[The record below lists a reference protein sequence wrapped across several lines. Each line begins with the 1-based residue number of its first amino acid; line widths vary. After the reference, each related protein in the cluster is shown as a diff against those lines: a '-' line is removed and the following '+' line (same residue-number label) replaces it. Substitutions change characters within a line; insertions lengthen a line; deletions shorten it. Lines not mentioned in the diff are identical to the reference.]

1 MDDAKL
7 GHSYR
12 QFFIATIARIK
23 DQTVT
28 RAIHGLERPFFLLN
42 VQGEHI
48 IFIILPVTGC
58 FPEFRV
64 EHVRRDY

>member
-1 MDDAKL
+1 M
-7 GHSYR
+7 
-12 QFFIATIARIK
+12 
-23 DQTVT
+23 T
-28 RAIHGLERPFFLLN
+28 RTIHGLERPFFLLN

-64 EHVRRDY
+64 EHVRRDHYEIDQTFVHP